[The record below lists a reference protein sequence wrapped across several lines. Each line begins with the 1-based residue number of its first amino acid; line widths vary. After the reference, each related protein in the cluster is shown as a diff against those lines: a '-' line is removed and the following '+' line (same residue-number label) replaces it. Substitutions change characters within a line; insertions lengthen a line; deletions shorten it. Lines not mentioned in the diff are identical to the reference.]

1 MPYSPQNWER
11 ASNFSSTEICW
22 MKPLSRGKTNLG
34 TWKQILIHPAG
45 LFIPHQHG
53 SHSYLAS
60 YVPLTTALM
69 TNQNPAQILDAY

>member
-1 MPYSPQNWER
+1 MAFPFSYFFVQILVASLLFHIMPYLPQNWER

-45 LFIPHQHG
+45 LFIPHQHLL
-53 SHSYLAS
+53 S
-60 YVPLTTALM
+60 
-69 TNQNPAQILDAY
+69 